1 MALAV
6 LTIMLG
12 GAMLPLRAP
21 SAEATTLGYA
31 RAYSGSTSSHSAE
44 GYGIAVDGSGNAYLA
59 GDFRGTVDFDPGAG
73 VSTLTSA
80 GGGLDGYIT
89 RLDASGN
96 IRGLNIVV
104 NGSGTDTGRGVAV
117 DASGNSYFTGQFID
131 TSTGNRSQAYAIKLD
146 TAGSIVWSKFF
157 GGTGFAGGHRIA
169 VDGSG
174 NVYLTGSFSGA
185 VDFDPGAGTVSL
197 TSNISGDVFAVKL
210 NSSGELL
217 WVKQFGEISTFPFS
231 GPVAVDVDGNV
242 YLTGTFQETMDLD
255 PGPGT
260 ANFTSAGSFDVFAVK
275 LNSSGELIWAKQFRG
290 LGYDEVRDIAVDGA
304 GNVVITGSFEDTA
317 DFDPGPGTANLTS
330 AGGYEAYVVK
340 LDSGG
345 NLVWAKRLG
354 GADADSAAGLVLDS
368 SGNVYLC
375 GYFRG
380 TADFDPGAGTFSLTS
395 AGGQDA
401 FAAKLDATGAFVWAE
416 RFGGSGLDE
425 ARGIAQDGSGGVYLT
440 GLFRGAV
447 TFAPSSGGSTSL
459 TSNVG
464 DPTKPAAFIV
474 KLAQVAPPVN
484 ALPAAQQSTPDNAAL
499 VFSTARGNRIS
510 LTDADNGSTPLR
522 VTLSVTSGALS
533 LATTSGLSFTAGD
546 GSADATMT
554 FGGTL
559 TAINTALDG
568 LTFTPAAGGPASVT
582 LQVISRDVNAPSGGQ
597 TDTDTITIQ
606 RTPIAVNDSYTVNNG
621 STLSVPAATGVTTN
635 DTDDSAASAL
645 TASVVSGPTSGTLSL
660 QASGAFTYTP
670 KASFSGTDTFTYK
683 VTDAQTLVSN
693 TATVT
698 ITVNAIT
705 CGPRPGVTV
714 QTAVSGGALQ
724 ATITVVND
732 ATGQT
737 QNTLNTLQFGTFVNA
752 TVTLNGQ
759 AVTSGQLVTPAANT
773 KSVTLTVRRV
783 TPGQATTVPFT
794 ATDNCGSW
802 PSFVGG
808 GAAAG
813 F

>member
-12 GAMLPLRAP
+12 GAILPLRAP

-31 RAYSGSTSSHSAE
+31 RAYSGSTSSDSAE
-44 GYGIAVDGSGNAYLA
+44 GYGIGVDGSGNAYLT
-59 GDFRGTVDFDPGAG
+59 GDFRNTVDFDPGAG
-73 VSTLTSA
+73 VSTLTGV
-80 GGGLDGYIT
+80 GGGIDGYIT

-104 NGSGTDTGRGVAV
+104 NGSGTDAGFGVAV
-117 DASGNSYFTGQFID
+117 DASGNSYFSGSFID
-131 TSTGNRSQAYAIKLD
+131 TSTGNQSQAYAIKLD

-157 GGTGFAGGHRIA
+157 GGTGSAGGAGIA
-169 VDGSG
+169 VDESG

-210 NSSGELL
+210 NSSGELQ
-217 WVKQFGEISTFPFS
+217 WVKRFGEISTFPMS
-231 GPVAVDVDGNV
+231 GPVAVDVAGNV

-260 ANFTSAGSFDVFAVK
+260 AFLTSPGSFDVFAVK
-275 LNSSGELIWAKQFRG
+275 LNSSGDFIWAKQFRG
-290 LGYDEVRDIAVDGA
+290 GGYDEARGIAVDGA

-330 AGGYEAYVVK
+330 AGSYDAFVVK

-345 NLVWAKRLG
+345 NLDWAKRLG
-354 GADADSAAGLVLDS
+354 GTAADQSLGMALDD

-375 GYFRG
+375 GYFSG

-416 RFGGSGLDE
+416 RFGGGALDQ
-425 ARGIAQDGSGGVYLT
+425 ARGIAQDESGGVYLT
-440 GLFRGAV
+440 GIFRGAV

-484 ALPAAQQSTPDNAAL
+484 GRPAAQQSTPDNAAL

-510 LTDADNGSTPLR
+510 LTDGDNGSTPLR
-522 VTLSVTSGALS
+522 VTLSVTSGTLS
-533 LATTSGLSFTAGD
+533 LATTAGLSFTAGD
-546 GSADATMT
+546 GTTDATMT
-554 FGGTL
+554 FSGTL

-568 LTFTPAAGGPASVT
+568 LTFAPVAGGPASVT
-582 LQVISRDVNAPSGGQ
+582 LQVTSRDVDAPSGGQ
-597 TDTDTITIQ
+597 TDSDTITIQ
-606 RTPIAVNDSYTVNNG
+606 RRPIAVNDSYTVSNG
-621 STLSVPAATGVTTN
+621 STLSVPAATGVNVN
-635 DTDDSAASAL
+635 DTDDTASSEL
-645 TASVVSGPTSGTLSL
+645 TAQVVSAPGYGTLSL
-660 QASGAFTYTP
+660 QPTGAFTYTP
-670 KASFSGTDTFTYK
+670 KANFGGTDFFTYK
-683 VTDAQTLVSN
+683 VTDAQTLESN
-693 TATVT
+693 TATVS
-698 ITVNAIT
+698 ITVNPVS

-714 QTAVSGGALQ
+714 TNTVNGGALES
-724 ATITVVND
+724 TITASGAN
-732 ATGQT
+732 APGNALT
-737 QNTLNTLQFGTFVNA
+737 QLRFGTFTNA
-752 TVTLNGQ
+752 VVTLNGQ
-759 AVTSGQLVTPAANT
+759 TITSGQTVTLPAST
-773 KSVTLTVRRV
+773 TSVTLTVRRA
-783 TPGQATTVPFT
+783 TAGQVTTVPLT
-794 ATDNCGSW
+794 AVDGCGEW
-802 PSFVGG
+802 PTFVGG
-808 GAAAG
+808 GVGAG